1 MSARL
6 RDVPPAVPSAVD
18 SPSAPGVAWPVLSH
32 RAMTVADLDAVLAV
46 EAVAYSFP
54 WTRGN
59 FIDSLAVGYRCEL
72 RTTDEG
78 HIVGYSVAMMSIDEL
93 HLLNITVSPE
103 LQGQGHAADLMH
115 RLLHEARSQGLK
127 SLWLEVRPSNVP
139 ARRLYGR
146 FGLREVGLRRGY
158 YPAGMG
164 RREDAI
170 VMSRLL
176 DQAPDGLD

>member
-1 MSARL
+1 MSASL
-6 RDVPPAVPSAVD
+6 KAVPLGGTSSAD
-18 SPSAPGVAWPVLSH
+18 APWSDDWPALSH

-46 EAVAYSFP
+46 EAVAYGFP

-59 FIDSLAVGYRCEL
+59 FIDSLAAGYRCEL
-72 RTTDEG
+72 RTTDQG
-78 HIVGYSVAMMSIDEL
+78 DLVGYSVTMTSTDEL

-103 LQGQGHAADLMH
+103 LQGRGHAAALMH
-115 RLLHEARSQGLK
+115 RLLEAARAQGLK
-127 SLWLEVRPSNVP
+127 SLWLEVRPSNAP
-139 ARRLYGR
+139 ARRLYER

-170 VMSRLL
+170 VMNRLL
-176 DQAPDGLD
+176 VMPHHGLD